1 MNHLPD
7 RITTLRD
14 TLFEKISTYGQ
25 QAGEL
30 GRRARKLVFGF
41 HRRSTV
47 PSDRW
52 SFSVKSLHD
61 HKLVQRQ
68 RTVQQGGGERSG
80 RARRALYKA
89 RHQKQL

>member
-1 MNHLPD
+1 MTHLPD

-14 TLFEKISTYGQ
+14 TLLEKISTYGQ

-30 GRRARKLVFGF
+30 GQRTRKLVFGF

-68 RTVQQGGGERSG
+68 RTFQQGGGVRSG
-80 RARRALYKA
+80 MARHALDKA